1 MRVGDSVAKLLFCS
15 HSVVMAEASSPL
27 SRPRRGRPPVRGPV
41 QRQQLLDAVA
51 RKINLDGPG
60 SIALVDIGAEVGLSR
75 SSVYYYCR
83 DAADLAHQA
92 YLEATTLLAK
102 DFAAAR
108 AASRAP
114 SAQLSGFIRR
124 VLADDHPPMA
134 VLNDIAFLPEP
145 LGSDVRMANERNV
158 EDLTNLIEAGQANGE
173 FRKIDAGLSARTLL
187 NILSW
192 ALVSLP
198 WLARRGD
205 GEHRSVYVETLC
217 DLFHGGLARPGVRI
231 TPCTLVFD
239 NLMHRSI
246 DAFDRSQTAELK
258 AEQIMAA
265 ASRLFNFRGVDGV
278 TLEEISSELGAT
290 KGVLY
295 HQFKDKLELIE
306 RCYVRAFDIYDRIM
320 QTSLTAEVD
329 PLSRAMMTA
338 HLNAQAQ
345 LSANAPLA
353 LQPGYG
359 KFGRNRRIDFTQRAR
374 TLADDSAKNLDR
386 AAEQGLSRK
395 LASIPASEISAGYF
409 LGLQRWSCAE
419 MNSREIADFVVDLL
433 LNGLRDDR

>member
-1 MRVGDSVAKLLFCS
+1 
-15 HSVVMAEASSPL
+15 MAEESPSL
-27 SRPRRGRPPVRGPV
+27 SRPRRGRPPVRGPL
-41 QRQQLLDAVA
+41 QRQQLMDAVA

-60 SIALVDIGAEVGLSR
+60 SIVLVDIGAEVGLSR

-92 YLEATTLLAK
+92 YVEAITLLAQ
-102 DFAAAR
+102 DLAAAR
-108 AASRAP
+108 AASQAP
-114 SAQLSGFIRR
+114 GAQLSGFIRR

-134 VLNDIAFLPEP
+134 VLNDIAFLPEA
-145 LGSDVRMANERNV
+145 LCSGVRIASEHNV
-158 EDLTNLIEAGQANGE
+158 EALTNMIQEGQAKGE

-205 GEHRSVYVETLC
+205 AQDRAVYIETIC
-217 DLFHGGLARPGVRI
+217 DVFLGGLARPGVK
-231 TPCTLVFD
+231 TAPCTLAFD

-246 DAFDRSQTAELK
+246 DAFDRVQTAELK

-265 ASRLFNFRGVDGV
+265 ASRLFNTRGVDGV
-278 TLEEISSELGAT
+278 TLEEISAELGAT

-295 HQFKDKLELIE
+295 HQFKDKSELIE
-306 RCYVRAFDIYDRIM
+306 RCYVRAFDIYELIM
-320 QTSLTAEVD
+320 QTSLAAETD

-353 LQPGYG
+353 PQPGYG
-359 KFGRNRRIDFTQRAR
+359 KFSRARRIDFTQRAR
-374 TLADDSAKNLDR
+374 ALAEASATNLDM
-386 AAEQGLSRK
+386 AAEEGLSHK
-395 LASIPASEISAGYF
+395 LVSITASEISAGYF
-409 LGLQRWSCAE
+409 LGLQRWSRAE
-419 MNSREIADFVVDLL
+419 MTHREIADFVVDLL
-433 LNGLRDDR
+433 LRGLRHDR

>member
-1 MRVGDSVAKLLFCS
+1 
-15 HSVVMAEASSPL
+15 MAEASLPL
-27 SRPRRGRPPVRGPV
+27 SQPRRGRPPVRGPL
-41 QRQQLLDAVA
+41 QRQQLMDAVA

-60 SIALVDIGAEVGLSR
+60 SIVLVDIGAEIGLSR

-92 YLEATTLLAK
+92 YLEATTLLAQ
-102 DFAAAR
+102 DLAAAR
-108 AASRAP
+108 AASP
-114 SAQLSGFIRR
+114 EPGAQLADFIRR
-124 VLADDHPPMA
+124 VLADNHQPMA
-134 VLNDIAFLPEP
+134 VLNDIAFLPEA
-145 LGSDVRMANERNV
+145 LCIDVRMANERNV
-158 EDLTNLIEAGQANGE
+158 EALTNLIEEGQTNVE
-173 FRKIDAGLSARTLL
+173 FRKIDAGLSARALL

-205 GEHRSVYVETLC
+205 AQHRAVYVETIC
-217 DLFHGGLARPGVRI
+217 NLFMGGLARPGVRI
-231 TPCTLVFD
+231 APCTLVFD

-246 DAFDRSQTAELK
+246 DAFDRAQTAELK

-265 ASRLFNFRGVDGV
+265 ASRLFNIRGVDGV
-278 TLEEISSELGAT
+278 TLEQVSSELGAT

-295 HQFKDKLELIE
+295 HQFKDKSELIE

-320 QTSLTAEVD
+320 QTSLTAEAD

-359 KFGRNRRIDFTQRAR
+359 KFSRDRRIYFTQRAR
-374 TLADDSAKNLDR
+374 ALAEASAKNLDK
-386 AAEQGLSRK
+386 AAEQGLSHK
-395 LASIPASEISAGYF
+395 LASITASEISAGYF
-409 LGLQRWSCAE
+409 LGLQRWSGAE

-433 LNGLRDDR
+433 LYGLREDP